1 MSNLWFSYFL
11 TMYQE
16 VANLVAIVLNLMGL

>member
-11 TMYQE
+11 TMYKE
-16 VANLVAIVLNLMGL
+16 VANLLVIALNLMGL